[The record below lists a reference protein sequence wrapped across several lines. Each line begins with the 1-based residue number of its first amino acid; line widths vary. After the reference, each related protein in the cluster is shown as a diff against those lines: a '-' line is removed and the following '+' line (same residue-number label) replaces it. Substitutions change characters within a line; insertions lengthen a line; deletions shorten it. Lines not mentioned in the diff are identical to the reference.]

1 MDTRTNFVT
10 NKFEIETDR
19 FALNLLIHDSDI
31 EEHLDFTTEQF
42 SKLFGYHKKMIELR
56 LKDFK

>member
-1 MDTRTNFVT
+1 MT
-10 NKFEIETDR
+10 NKFEMEADR
-19 FALNLLIHDSDI
+19 FALNLLIQDSDI

-56 LKDFK
+56 LKDFR